1 MLIMVVKMFLLGNNI
16 WKTFKFKMLHPLALH
31 QHQSILQLQRLTQNQ
46 PLQDPPWIQ
55 KINNLKFW
63 HQGKEM
69 LMIEKSHKFR
79 VILENSMV
87 ILKPLELNVIIVE
100 KIMHIILFLMA
111 QVICGVI

>member
-1 MLIMVVKMFLLGNNI
+1 
-16 WKTFKFKMLHPLALH
+16 
-31 QHQSILQLQRLTQNQ
+31 
-46 PLQDPPWIQ
+46 
-55 KINNLKFW
+55 
-63 HQGKEM
+63 M

-87 ILKPLELNVIIVE
+87 ILKHLELNVIIVE